1 MRNTVKTILIA
12 GLILVLSLGTVFAG
26 GSGEKEST
34 DGKIVIEA
42 WTEDR
47 HDMEYVE
54 QKVAEYNA
62 TNTDNIQIN
71 LSIISDNYRNML
83 QMAYSGGTAPDVAGI
98 NSIPINMIADTGI
111 AMPLND
117 FIAASEEYQKVNDP
131 YNQIYEGTNSK
142 NGNIYWIPTGM
153 RSGVR
158 VIYNKD
164 LLAQCGY
171 TEIPSKLEDYIDMAK
186 DITAQGQS
194 RFYGIGF
201 TNASPFERLLE
212 MSAEM
217 SGIYYY
223 DYVNGRFD
231 FSGYK
236 PILEQ
241 GRRFFTEN
249 IAYPDQQG
257 VDNMRALFSVGMFA
271 LWSNASQEAAVFT
284 EQIPVQ
290 GFEWGVAEVP
300 TLTGEVVG
308 ALETTPS
315 KGWGIISSTK
325 HPEEAWKV
333 IEFFQSEDFL
343 KGYLEAGYCLPS
355 TDYMAS
361 VIDSSKTGRLADF
374 ALKPYE
380 TVYPKPPAVNLSG
393 DDYRTVFWN
402 AVMGYVDIDTA
413 IEDLNTRYNEALD
426 ADVAAGS
433 ATRLVIKDYDPLH
446 PDQGTPEYLTE

>member
-1 MRNTVKTILIA
+1 MKKAAKALLLA
-12 GLILVLSLGTVFAG
+12 GIILSLFVSPVFAG
-26 GSGEKEST
+26 GSGESGSS
-34 DGKIVIEA
+34 DGKVVIEV
-42 WTEDR
+42 WSEDR

-54 QKVAEYNA
+54 AKVAEFNE

-71 LSIISDNYRNML
+71 LTIISDNFRNML
-83 QMAYSGGTAPDVAGI
+83 QMAFSGGTAPDVAGI
-98 NSIPINMIADTGI
+98 NAIPINMIADTGI
-111 AMPLND
+111 AMPLNE
-117 FIAASEEYQKVNDP
+117 FIDASPEYQKVNDP
-131 YNQIYEGTNSK
+131 YNQVYEGTNAK
-142 NGNIYWIPTGM
+142 NGNIYWVPTGM

-164 LLAQCGY
+164 LLEKCGY
-171 TEIPSKLEDYIDMAK
+171 TEIPRTLEEYIDMAA
-186 DITAQGQS
+186 DITAQGS
-194 RFYGIGF
+194 PAFYGIGF

-212 MSAEM
+212 MVSEM

-223 DYVNGRFD
+223 DYVNGCFD

-236 PILEQ
+236 PVLEL

-290 GFEWGVAEVP
+290 GFEWGVAELP
-300 TLTGEVVG
+300 TLTGEVTG

-315 KGWGIISSTK
+315 KGWGIISSTD

-361 VIDSSKTGRLADF
+361 VIDSSTTGRLADL

-380 TVYPKPPAVNLSG
+380 TVYPKPPAINLSG

-402 AVMGYVDIDTA
+402 AVMGYVDIDAA
-413 IEDLNTRYNEALD
+413 IADLNTRYNEALD
-426 ADVAAGS
+426 ADVASGS
-433 ATRLVIKDYDPLH
+433 ATRLVIADYDPLH

>member
-1 MRNTVKTILIA
+1 MKRAAKTLLLA
-12 GLILVLSLGTVFAG
+12 GIILSLFLGPVFAG
-26 GSGEKEST
+26 GSGESSSS
-34 DGKIVIEA
+34 DGKTVIEV
-42 WTEDR
+42 WSEDR

-54 QKVAEYNA
+54 AKVAEYNA

-71 LSIISDNYRNML
+71 LTIISDNFRNML
-83 QMAYSGGTAPDVAGI
+83 QMAFGGGTAPDVAGI
-98 NSIPINMIADTGI
+98 NAIPINMVVDTGI
-111 AMPLND
+111 AMPLNE
-117 FIAASEEYQKVNDP
+117 FIEKSPEYQKVNDP
-131 YNQIYEGTNSK
+131 YNQIYEGTNAK
-142 NGNIYWIPTGM
+142 NGNIYWVPTGM

-158 VIYNKD
+158 IIYNKNI
-164 LLAQCGY
+164 LEQCGY
-171 TEIPSKLEDYIDMAK
+171 TEIPKKLSDYIDMAK
-186 DITAQGQS
+186 DITAQGKNA
-194 RFYGIGF
+194 FYGIGF

-212 MSAEM
+212 MSAQM

-300 TLTGEVVG
+300 TLTGEIEG
-308 ALETTPS
+308 ALITTPS

-343 KGYLEAGYCLPS
+343 RGYLEAGYVLPS

-380 TVYPKPPAVNLSG
+380 TVYPAPPAVNLSG
-393 DDYRTVFWN
+393 DDYRTVLWN
-402 AVMGYVDIDTA
+402 AVMGFVDIDDA
-413 IEDLNTRYNEALD
+413 IADLNKRYNEALD
-426 ADVAAGS
+426 ADVATGS

-446 PDQGTPEYLTE
+446 PNLGTPEYLTE

>member
-1 MRNTVKTILIA
+1 MKKIAKTLLLA
-12 GLILVLSLGTVFAG
+12 GIILSLFLGPVFAG
-26 GSGEKEST
+26 GSKESASAS
-34 DGKIVIEA
+34 GKTVIEV
-42 WTEDR
+42 WSEDR

-54 QKVAEYNA
+54 AKVAEYNA

-71 LSIISDNYRNML
+71 LTIISDNFRNML
-83 QMAYSGGTAPDVAGI
+83 QMAFGGGTAPDVAGI
-98 NSIPINMIADTGI
+98 NAIPINMIASTGI

-117 FIAASEEYQKVNDP
+117 FIANSPEYQKVNDP
-131 YNQIYEGTNSK
+131 YNQIYEGTNAQ

-158 VIYNKD
+158 VIYNKS
-164 LLAQCGY
+164 LLEQCGY
-171 TEIPSKLEDYIDMAK
+171 TEIPKTLSEYIDMAA
-186 DITAQGQS
+186 DITKQGNS

-212 MSAEM
+212 MVSEM

-236 PILEQ
+236 PVLEE

-290 GFEWGVAEVP
+290 GFEWGVAELP
-300 TLTGEVVG
+300 TLTGEVTG

-315 KGWGIISSTK
+315 KGWGIISSTD

-333 IEFFQSEDFL
+333 IEFFQS
-343 KGYLEAGYCLPS
+343 
-355 TDYMAS
+355 AS

-380 TVYPKPPAVNLSG
+380 TVYPKPPAINLSG

-413 IEDLNTRYNEALD
+413 IADLNTRYNEALD
-426 ADVAAGS
+426 ADVASGS
-433 ATRLVIKDYDPLH
+433 ATRLVIADYDPLH